1 MAKNKSLNGWIVTG
15 WLALSDLV
23 IVGAA
28 AASVGLSEEGV
39 RILVRLTARISF
51 VLFCAAFVASSLRAL
66 WPNSFTTW
74 LLRNRR
80 YVGVG
85 FAFAHFVHF
94 GTLVLLRETYP
105 AVWAELVTPGLI
117 ILGGSG
123 YVFIAL
129 MTATSFDNT
138 TRWLGA
144 KRWKTLHLIGGY
156 VIWLVFVL
164 TYIPRAV
171 RSVVFVPAAVLVLGV
186 FGLRMWRAWASRKR
200 GGHFRAAS
208 PG

>member
-1 MAKNKSLNGWIVTG
+1 MQTRRLINGWIVTG
-15 WLALSDLV
+15 WLALVDLV

-28 AASVGLSEEGV
+28 AATFGLTEEGV

-51 VLFCAAFVASSLRAL
+51 VLFSAAFVASSLRAL

-85 FAFAHFVHF
+85 FAFAHFVHL
-94 GTLVLLRETYP
+94 GALALLNRLYP
-105 AVWAELVTPGLI
+105 ARWEELVGLPLI
-117 ILGGSG
+117 VVGSIG

-129 MTATSFDNT
+129 MTATSFDRT

-144 KRWKTLHLIGGY
+144 KRWKTLHLTGGY
-156 VIWLVFVL
+156 VIWLVFAL

-171 RSVVFVPAAVLVLGV
+171 RSVVFVPAAVLLVAVLGV
-186 FGLRMWRAWASRKR
+186 RLWKA
-200 GGHFRAAS
+200 FRLQPRRS
-208 PG
+208 PARRSAV